1 MSASATTSNR
11 HTTAILLTV
20 PQLTRRRG
28 NARVPAVG
36 VAITFIGMAWL
47 SRLSADTPYMTGLAL
62 PMVVLGIG
70 QGSSWARSP
79 PPGIAR
85 VTTDDACAAS
95 GLVNVAHQLG
105 GSLGLGILVTVFAA
119 ASSRTLTGSALP
131 AHQVSAAQSAGL
143 LALAL
148 VVVLAVILTPHRRAC
163 AHSTAG
169 SCRDEAAPQDDRT
182 GVRHECT

>member
-1 MSASATTSNR
+1 MSTSPATSKR
-11 HTTAILLTV
+11 HTAAILLTV

-28 NARVPAVG
+28 NARVTAVG

-47 SRLSADTPYMTGLAL
+47 SRLSAATPHMTGLAL
-62 PMVVLGIG
+62 PMDVLGIG
-70 QGSSWARSP
+70 QEASVSP
-79 PPGIAR
+79 LAAAGIAR

-119 ASSRTLTGSALP
+119 ASSRTLMGSALP
-131 AHQVSAAQSAGL
+131 AHQGSAALSAGL

-148 VVVLAVILTPHRRAC
+148 VVVLALIVTPRRRAG

-169 SCRDEAAPQDDRT
+169 SVPR
-182 GVRHECT
+182 